1 MVIDK
6 LFGNSYDMIYMDFGW
21 FEDDMIITDNGYGN

>member
-6 LFGNSYDMIYMDFGW
+6 LFGNSYDIIYSW
-21 FEDDMIITDNGYGN
+21 FEDDKMITDNGYGI